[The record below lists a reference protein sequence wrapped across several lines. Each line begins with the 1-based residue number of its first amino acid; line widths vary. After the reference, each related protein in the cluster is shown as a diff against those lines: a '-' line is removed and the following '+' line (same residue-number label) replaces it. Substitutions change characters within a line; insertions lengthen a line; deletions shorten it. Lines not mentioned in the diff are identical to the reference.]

1 MSSRFVHVT
10 VAPTGT
16 VIVCGP
22 KLKLSIFTSAPCEEG
37 VSLALTMGD
46 PASSNTIAITTVA
59 AIIATH
65 TFLPFM
71 VVFLSKFD
79 LLSSFVGPRLAASL
93 LLRHKL

>member
-1 MSSRFVHVT
+1 MLVQVT

-37 VSLALTMGD
+37 MSLALTVGD
-46 PASSNTIAITTVA
+46 PVSSNTIAISTVA
-59 AIIATH
+59 ARIATH

-71 VVFLSKFD
+71 VVFLSRFD
-79 LLSSFVGPRLAASL
+79 VVIEFLFLAAS
-93 LLRHKL
+93 RRQICC